1 MFDPRLLV
9 GYDSSDDACVYSVSD
24 DVAVIETVDFF
35 TPIVDDPYLFGQIAA
50 ANALSDVYAM
60 GGVPKLAMNL
70 LCVPSCLPLDTVRAI
85 LEGGHDRAVEAG
97 CVIAGGHTIQDDE
110 PKYGLCV
117 TGFVHP
123 QHILKNIGAQPGDVL
138 VLTKAL
144 GVGVITTALKA
155 ALADDSARDAAYA
168 SMAALNA
175 KAAQAVRE
183 VENVHACTDVTG
195 FGLLGHSYEMASGS
209 GVTVRLHGAAL
220 PLLPQAEEL
229 ADMGIVPGGACSTAH
244 SARGST
250 WPPTRRPRADCSC
263 RFPARTRRSCSKSST
278 PSRRGAPSSARCCRR
293 ARALWNLTER
303 KKRRKPRLSSL
314 FSHKSCF
321 LCFFAS
327 RSSRNSFGS
336 ASASALARRSKTSL
350 GLAVISPAAVS
361 ASLVSSGPTSS

>member
-85 LEGGHDRAVEAG
+85 LEGGHDKAVEAG

-183 VENVHACTDVTG
+183 VSRVHACTDVTG
-195 FGLLGHSYEMASGS
+195 FGLVGHASEMAKGSDVTIELFSKDIPIIEAAIDFAKMGIIPSGAYNNLAFVKDDVQFADS
-209 GVTVRLHGAAL
+209 VPQHIQDLLVDPITSGGLLISLPEEKAYELVEKLKGVTICNA
-220 PLLPQAEEL
+220 
-229 ADMGIVPGGACSTAH
+229 IVG
-244 SARGST
+244 RVV
-250 WPPTRRPRADCSC
+250 
-263 RFPARTRRSCSKSST
+263 
-278 PSRRGAPSSARCCRR
+278 
-293 ARALWNLTER
+293 
-303 KKRRKPRLSSL
+303 KKQEKAIVVL
-314 FSHKSCF
+314 
-321 LCFFAS
+321 
-327 RSSRNSFGS
+327 
-336 ASASALARRSKTSL
+336 
-350 GLAVISPAAVS
+350 
-361 ASLVSSGPTSS
+361 

>member
-85 LEGGHDRAVEAG
+85 LEGGHDKAVEAG

-123 QHILKNIGAQPGDVL
+123 QHILKNIGARPGDVL

-155 ALADDSARDAAYA
+155 GLASEEARDAAYA

-175 KAAQAVRE
+175 RAAQAVRE
-183 VENVHACTDVTG
+183 VGSVHACTLVCSGTA
-195 FGLLGHSYEMASGS
+195 MRWQAARASPS
-209 GVTVRLHGAAL
+209 V
-220 PLLPQAEEL
+220 
-229 ADMGIVPGGACSTAH
+229 CTA
-244 SARGST
+244 
-250 WPPTRRPRADCSC
+250 RRC
-263 RFPARTRRSCSKSST
+263 
-278 PSRRGAPSSARCCRR
+278 RCCRR
-293 ARALWNLTER
+293 
-303 KKRRKPRLSSL
+303 
-314 FSHKSCF
+314 
-321 LCFFAS
+321 
-327 RSSRNSFGS
+327 
-336 ASASALARRSKTSL
+336 RRSWRTWASCR
-350 GLAVISPAAVS
+350 AART
-361 ASLVSSGPTSS
+361 ATATM

>member
-50 ANALSDVYAM
+50 ENALSDVYAM
-60 GGVPKLAMNL
+60 GGVPKLCLNIMA
-70 LCVPSCLPLDTVRAI
+70 VPESMPKEAVHDI
-85 LEGGHDRAVEAG
+85 LRGGYDKVYEAGALITGGHS
-97 CVIAGGHTIQDDE
+97 IYDDE

-183 VENVHACTDVTG
+183 VSRVHACTDVTG

-209 GVTVRLHGAAL
+209 
-220 PLLPQAEEL
+220 
-229 ADMGIVPGGACSTAH
+229 
-244 SARGST
+244 AR
-250 WPPTRRPRADCSC
+250 RC
-263 RFPARTRRSCSKSST
+263 
-278 PSRRGAPSSARCCRR
+278 RCCRR
-293 ARALWNLTER
+293 
-303 KKRRKPRLSSL
+303 
-314 FSHKSCF
+314 
-321 LCFFAS
+321 
-327 RSSRNSFGS
+327 
-336 ASASALARRSKTSL
+336 RRSWRTWASCR
-350 GLAVISPAAVS
+350 AART
-361 ASLVSSGPTSS
+361 ATATM